1 MCQSVRCYSVAIV
14 ILLAGG
20 LSCNRATPISKQ
32 VQPATSQPQLT
43 EQAELVD
50 TSTPDPGTQS
60 ITATTDNPVAPSNAV
75 ERETVTKQPTGV
87 EPAAASTQPAD
98 AEDVLKGALAQAAD
112 EKKLLLVHVGAPG

>member
-50 TSTPDPGTQS
+50 TSTPDPGTQD
-60 ITATTDNPVAPSNAV
+60 TTVSADNPVAPPNAT
-75 ERETVTKQPTGV
+75 EPETVTKQPADA
-87 EPAAASTQPAD
+87 EPTAASTQPAD

-112 EKKLLLVHVGAPG
+112 EKKLLLVHIGAPG